1 MRVTNTNLSSKSLE
15 LPRHLSQVK
24 GGGHGTNPGFSS
36 TTGVQLAMSKFSDVK
51 YDSETETV
59 EVGAGLVWDKVYE
72 VLEPSGRN
80 VVGGR
85 TTGVGVAGFT
95 LGGG

>member
-1 MRVTNTNLSSKSLE
+1 
-15 LPRHLSQVK
+15 
-24 GGGHGTNPGFSS
+24 
-36 TTGVQLAMSKFSDVK
+36 MSKFSDVR
-51 YDSETETV
+51 YDPETETV

-72 VLEPSGRN
+72 VLEPLGRN

-95 LGGG
+95 LGGGK

>member
-1 MRVTNTNLSSKSLE
+1 
-15 LPRHLSQVK
+15 
-24 GGGHGTNPGFSS
+24 
-36 TTGVQLAMSKFSDVK
+36 MSKFSHVN
-51 YDSETETV
+51 YDPQKETV
-59 EVGAGLVWDKVYE
+59 EVGAGVIWDKVYE
-72 VLEPSGRN
+72 VLEPLGRI